1 VARRYADLVPDQ
13 QLAANIFAAIE
24 AEWEKTVQALQ
35 AVTGETQRLAD
46 NPSLARSIAH
56 RFAYIAPLNHLQVE
70 LLRRWRAGQVD
81 EKARRGILISINGI
95 AAGLRNTG

>member
-1 VARRYADLVPDQ
+1 MPSWCPTATRRQRSSPRSRRSGTQTVG
-13 QLAANIFAAIE
+13 AIE
-24 AEWEKTVQALQ
+24 AI
-35 AVTGETQRLAD
+35 TGETQRLAD

-70 LLRRWRAGQVD
+70 LLRRWRAGQID